1 LERRVSARLTP
12 AEGRKFAFPVGTAF
26 LVLAGIVWWR
36 GHVTVAMVFG
46 AMGSLLLLAGLVIPG
61 RLTGL
66 YNAWMGFAFAI
77 SKVTTPIVMGIT
89 YFIVLAPIG
98 LLMRLFGK
106 NPIMRHPQ
114 DGSFWVPRPEGGKR
128 KSDLQRQF

>member
-1 LERRVSARLTP
+1 MSP

-36 GHVTVAMVFG
+36 GHHSVATAFAGVG
-46 AMGSLLLLAGLVIPG
+46 GGLLVAGLLVPG
-61 RLTGL
+61 KLGPVYRG
-66 YNAWMGFAFAI
+66 WMRFALLI

-89 YFIVLAPIG
+89 YFLVIAPTGIV
-98 LLMRLFGK
+98 MRLLGK
-106 NPIMRHPQ
+106 NPIVRKPQ
-114 DGSFWVPRPEGGKR
+114 DGSFWVPRPDGGKR